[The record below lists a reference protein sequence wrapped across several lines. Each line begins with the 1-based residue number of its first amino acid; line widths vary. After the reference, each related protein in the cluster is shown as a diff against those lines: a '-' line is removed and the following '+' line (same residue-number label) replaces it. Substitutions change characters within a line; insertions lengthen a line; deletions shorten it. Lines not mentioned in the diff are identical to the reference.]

1 MSYLVLAR
9 KYRPRVFADVIGQE
23 VVTDTL
29 RGAIQGGRIGHA
41 YLFCGPRGTGKTT
54 TARIFAKAL
63 NCAKGPTADPCG
75 VCERC
80 VAADDGSEVDIIE
93 VDAAS
98 HTGVDYVR
106 EMREQAAYMPLRARF
121 KIYLI
126 DEVHMLSKGAFN
138 ALLKTLEEPPPHV
151 KFLFAT
157 TELERLPE
165 TIVSRCQLLRLSPLA
180 ERTIAERL
188 TTVFAAEGVKAEA
201 GVVAE
206 LARRA
211 RGAMRDALS
220 LADQMLSLCG
230 DELTVADLSKLADD
244 VGAAA
249 LDRLLDAI
257 EAGDG
262 AQVVSALPSSEGG
275 EVELLSALLGH
286 LRGAL
291 LVHLCGEATPLVE
304 ADAALRASLRA
315 RAERT
320 GLERLQ
326 TWLEELLHARERMRL
341 VPAHARLI
349 LEVTL
354 LDLARPAATASLA
367 EIADRL
373 LALEQ
378 RLDAGRAP
386 SGVAREPGAATV
398 VRRTNA
404 SARNDPGLIEPR
416 PRGEPRVASAPARST
431 ATTPART
438 PPATPSGAPSMTAS
452 SAHDAAAR
460 ASTSPATPHGD
471 PDAHP
476 VPANG
481 AREAAVRA
489 GDAGDAWTDCLR
501 ALDAQYAALAELLR
515 SRGKLA
521 EASTARAVVQL
532 SRLSADERVLVTDAR
547 NVRACAQALSNA
559 LGRQVDV
566 VLEAAAPEA
575 PAPKDPFTSRVTDL
589 FGGRIEDDL

>member
-29 RGAIQGGRIGHA
+29 RGAIQGGRVGHA

-54 TARIFAKAL
+54 TARILAKAL
-63 NCAKGPTADPCG
+63 NCEKGPTADPCG

-121 KIYLI
+121 KIYI
-126 DEVHMLSKGAFN
+126 VDEVHMLSKGAFN

-157 TELERLPE
+157 TELEQLPE
-165 TIVSRCQLLRLSPLA
+165 TVISRCQLLRLTPLS
-180 ERTIAERL
+180 ERTIADRL
-188 TTVFAAEGVKAEA
+188 SAVFQAECVKAEP

-230 DELTVADLSKLADD
+230 DELAVADLSKLADD

-249 LDRLLDAI
+249 LDRLLDAV
-257 EAGDG
+257 EGGDG

-275 EVELLSALLGH
+275 EVELLSALLDH

-291 LVHLCGEATPLVE
+291 LVLLLGDTTPLVE
-304 ADAALRASLRA
+304 GDGALRASLRA
-315 RAERT
+315 RAERL
-320 GLERLQ
+320 GVERLQ
-326 TWLEELLHARERMRL
+326 AWLEELLHARERMRL

-349 LEVTL
+349 LEITL
-354 LDLARPAATASLA
+354 LDLARHGTSMPLA
-367 EIADRL
+367 EIAERL

-378 RLDAGRAP
+378 RLEPSRTPRAAP
-386 SGVAREPGAATV
+386 ARH
-398 VRRTNA
+398 
-404 SARNDPGLIEPR
+404 DPGVLEPR
-416 PRGEPRVASAPARST
+416 PRAAQ
-431 ATTPART
+431 TPAR
-438 PPATPSGAPSMTAS
+438 AAFAAPSVP
-452 SAHDAAAR
+452 SAP
-460 ASTSPATPHGD
+460 STPNAP
-471 PDAHP
+471 
-476 VPANG
+476 G
-481 AREAAVRA
+481 AREPSAESPASP
-489 GDAGDAWTDCLR
+489 GGSKLDARDATARTVDGSGASGANDAWADCLR
-501 ALDAQYAALAELLR
+501 TLQSQYSALADLLQR
-515 SRGKLA
+515 RGKLA
-521 EASTARAVVQL
+521 EESAGRAIVKL
-532 SRLSADERVLVTDAR
+532 ARLSADERLLVTDAR
-547 NVRACAQALSNA
+547 NVRACAQALSKA
-559 LGRQVDV
+559 LGRSVDV
-566 VLEAAAPEA
+566 VLEPAAPEA
-575 PAPKDPFTSRVTDL
+575 PAPKDPFTTRVTDL